1 MTQVG
6 SVYGEALYELAK
18 GEGLQESILEELKA
32 LNESFPVQEPGFIQ
46 LLSSH
51 AISKQERCKVL
62 DDSFRGKINQY
73 VLNFLKILTEKG
85 YMHHFSHCCESYEKH
100 YNEDHNIL
108 SVKAVT
114 AVPLS
119 EKQAQALTQKLTRTT
134 GKTIV
139 LTNRV
144 DPTCLGGVPPG
155 LRWAAAGRY
164 HFSQNGFRPGTAE
177 KHRTLTRK
185 QGLYG
190 TKTRRNNQNHS

>member
-6 SVYGEALYELAK
+6 SVYGEALYELACSEDLEK
-18 GEGLQESILEELKA
+18 TILDEMTALDEG
-32 LNESFPVQEPGFIQ
+32 FRQEPEFIK
-46 LLSSH
+46 LLGSH
-51 AISKQERCKVL
+51 SIPKAERTKVL

-73 VLNFLKILTEKG
+73 LLNFLKILTEKG
-85 YMHHFSHCCESYEKH
+85 YMHHFPHCCESYEKH

-144 DPTCLGGVPPG
+144 DPTCLGGVRLDYDG
-155 LRWAAAGRY
+155 QRLDDTI
-164 HFSQNGFRPGTAE
+164 S
-177 KHRTLTRK
+177 HRMDSVRELLKNTVL
-185 QGLYG
+185 
-190 TKTRRNNQNHS
+190 

>member
-1 MTQVG
+1 MSQVA
-6 SVYGEALYELAK
+6 SVYAQGLYSLAREEQQEDTFLQQLEVLREAF
-18 GEGLQESILEELKA
+18 S
-32 LNESFPVQEPGFIQ
+32 QEPDFLR

-51 AISKQERCKVL
+51 NLTKQERCQVL

-73 VLNFLKILTEKG
+73 LLNFLKILTEKG
-85 YMHHFSHCCESYEKH
+85 YMHHFPHCCESYEKH

-144 DPTCLGGVPPG
+144 DPTCLGGVRLDYDG
-155 LRWAAAGRY
+155 QRLDDTI
-164 HFSQNGFRPGTAE
+164 S
-177 KHRTLTRK
+177 HRMDSVRELLKNTVL
-185 QGLYG
+185 
-190 TKTRRNNQNHS
+190 

>member
-32 LNESFPVQEPGFIQ
+32 LNESFRQEPGFIQ

-139 LTNRV
+139 RRTGSIPRAWAVSAWTTMGSGWTIPFLTEWIPSGN
-144 DPTCLGGVPPG
+144 C
-155 LRWAAAGRY
+155 
-164 HFSQNGFRPGTAE
+164 
-177 KHRTLTRK
+177 
-185 QGLYG
+185 
-190 TKTRRNNQNHS
+190 